1 MSDRFMRD
9 ERGPTERNA
18 DETLALRARQ
28 QMLAAVSTLRAGFTG
43 DVLAR
48 PDAPDAGDTGEGAPG
63 FQRVQHHGID

>member
-18 DETLALRARQ
+18 DEQLAMRARQ
-28 QMLAAVSTLRAGFTG
+28 QMLAAVSALRAGFTG

-48 PDAPDAGDTGEGAPG
+48 PDAPDTAAASEDRRR
-63 FQRVQHHGID
+63 FQRLQHHGID